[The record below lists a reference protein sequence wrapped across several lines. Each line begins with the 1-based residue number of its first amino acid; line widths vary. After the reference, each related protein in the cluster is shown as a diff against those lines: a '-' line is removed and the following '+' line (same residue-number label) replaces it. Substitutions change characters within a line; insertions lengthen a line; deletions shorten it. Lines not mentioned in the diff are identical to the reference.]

1 MPGLTSSSISELE
14 NVFSLIH
21 FCRTPAYWEFQLG
34 TSHSCKNKD
43 ENELSGGKTVCIFEK
58 IEKFFDKKVLINTL
72 HTIMTN
78 GKISMSDFRMWFHL
92 TIKK

>member
-1 MPGLTSSSISELE
+1 M
-14 NVFSLIH
+14 
-21 FCRTPAYWEFQLG
+21 
-34 TSHSCKNKD
+34 
-43 ENELSGGKTVCIFEK
+43 CIFEK